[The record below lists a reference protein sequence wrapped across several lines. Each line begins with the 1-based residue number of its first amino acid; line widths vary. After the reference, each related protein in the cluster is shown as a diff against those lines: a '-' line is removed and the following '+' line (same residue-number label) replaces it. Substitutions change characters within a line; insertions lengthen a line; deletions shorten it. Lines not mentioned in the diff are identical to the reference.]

1 MKTNPTCDEDSRHS
15 NAERY
20 AACRMTA
27 GEAEQFEDHFVA
39 CAECQN
45 EVRFASAIV
54 TGLPPRPP
62 MAHSQPV
69 GSKPVRTRFWRG
81 AAGLAMAA
89 GLAGVLLLRQGPRP
103 AVLALGG
110 VAEPPTYL
118 GIPVRDGGSQQD
130 AVFEAA
136 MIAYGKHEYAAAAAG
151 LRSALAAGQDSVAAQ
166 FFLATSL
173 LLDDRPSDAASEYE
187 RVLAHGDTP
196 YRAES
201 RYYRAK
207 ALLRLGRLADA
218 KAELAHLARTDG
230 VTFELGAALL
240 DSLALLPQR

>member
-1 MKTNPTCDEDSRHS
+1 MKTSPTCDEDSRRT

-27 GEAEQFEDHFVA
+27 GEAEEFEDHFVA
-39 CAECQN
+39 CAECQY

-54 TGLPPRPP
+54 TGLPSPAIPQR
-62 MAHSQPV
+62 AV
-69 GSKPVRTRFWRG
+69 SKPGRARLWRG
-81 AAGLAMAA
+81 AAGLAIAA
-89 GLAGVLLLRQGPRP
+89 GLAGVLLLRQGPRG
-103 AVLALGG
+103 AVVALGG
-110 VAEPPTYL
+110 VAEPPAYL
-118 GIPVRDGGSQQD
+118 GIPVRDGGAQQD

-136 MIAYGKHEYAAAAAG
+136 MIAYGKHQYAAAAAG
-151 LRSALAAGQDSVAAQ
+151 LRAALAAGQDSVPAQ

-173 LLDDRPSDAASEYE
+173 LFDDRPSDAASEYD

-207 ALLRLGRLADA
+207 ALLRMGRLADA
-218 KAELAHLARTDG
+218 KAELVQLTRTDG
-230 VTFELGAALL
+230 ITFEMGRALA
-240 DSLALLPQR
+240 DSLALRRDR